1 MTIEITVESKEH
13 KNKILQVLEDAEMDG
28 VLNFVFNV
36 QIKEKGFRYLL

>member
-28 VLNFVFNV
+28 
-36 QIKEKGFRYLL
+36 GFRYLL